1 MKQFIKFLGV
11 GSVNTFFTSVVIFIF
26 LRFSNVG
33 LYLSNLFGYIVGL
46 LSSYILNSAFVF
58 KSNKKFTNKEF
69 VKFIIVFIAAY
80 TMNIISLHIFSRVI
94 NLGEYS
100 SQYISMLIYSISF
113 FYLCKFYTFKK
124 KG

>member
-80 TMNIISLHIFSRVI
+80 TMNIISLHI
-94 NLGEYS
+94 
-100 SQYISMLIYSISF
+100 
-113 FYLCKFYTFKK
+113 YLMKI
-124 KG
+124 